1 MKSLRH
7 LALTCVLMLLIPTVS
22 FAQEITIGVAASLKE
37 TLTDI
42 ASLYEKQTGQKVMLT
57 FGASGQILSQI
68 KAGAP
73 IDGFISAANKQV
85 DDAITSK
92 LADPASNR
100 VVCQNSLVLVV
111 PADSKQALTSFESLA
126 NLSGMLAVGE
136 PKGVPAGQYA
146 KQVLDKL
153 GLSDK
158 LAEQII
164 YGTSVRQVLVYVER
178 GDVAA
183 GIVYSTD
190 ALQSAD
196 KVRIVATADPSTHE
210 PIVYPAVVLSGSKNP
225 AATKLFL
232 DFLAT
237 PDAQA
242 ILKQK
247 GFTLPTTASPASQPA
262 PAQLPTPLTTQPA
275 TQPANPSQPTTP
287 AP

>member
-1 MKSLRH
+1 MRFARH
-7 LALTCVLMLLIPTVS
+7 LALTCGLMLILPMVS
-22 FAQEITIGVAASLKE
+22 MAQEITIGVAASLKE

-42 ASLYEKQTGQKVMLT
+42 AAAYQQKTGQKVMLT
-57 FGASGQILSQI
+57 FGASGQILTQI

-85 DDAITSK
+85 DDAIAGK
-92 LADPASNR
+92 LADPASHR
-100 VVCQNSLVLVV
+100 VVCLNSLVLVV
-111 PADSKQALTSFESLA
+111 PADSQQALTSFESL
-126 NLSGMLAVGE
+126 SGLTGLLAVGE

-153 GLSDK
+153 HLTDK
-158 LAEQII
+158 LADQII
-164 YGTSVRQVLVYVER
+164 YGASVRQVLVYVER

-196 KVRIVATADPSTHE
+196 KVRVVATADPSTHE
-210 PIVYPAVVLSGSKNP
+210 PIVYPAVVLTGSKNP
-225 AATKLFL
+225 AATKQFL
-232 DFLAT
+232 DFLST

-247 GFTLPTTASPASQPA
+247 GFALSTAASPASQ

-275 TQPANPSQPTTP
+275 TQPANPSQPITP